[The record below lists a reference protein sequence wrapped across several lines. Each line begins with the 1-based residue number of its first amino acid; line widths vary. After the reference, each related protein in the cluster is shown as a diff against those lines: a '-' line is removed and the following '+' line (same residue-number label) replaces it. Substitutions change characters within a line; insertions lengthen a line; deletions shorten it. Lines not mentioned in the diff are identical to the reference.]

1 MRVTLLMKIVVVMVS
16 EWLGRKVGM
25 VTPKGREKVWGG
37 VSSRG
42 GRGRGGGEGVRRRR
56 WWERRW

>member
-1 MRVTLLMKIVVVMVS
+1 MKIVVVMVS